1 MDRKTA
7 TLDEIFATFSEHI
20 SRSYPSPDDFR
31 RNFDILLWGKRDRS
45 DAPGYALSLER
56 NIVYLDG
63 VVEEALSLVERI
75 LDPGEDLDEK
85 RAAAILGDLEKSA
98 RRSTGARHR
107 RAFEAREDPA
117 FAALAAGREAGGAGY
132 VEDLEFNY
140 RYLMTLRLFLFEFV
154 SVLAAVRAEY
164 DTLPAVPGDIARLRG
179 QIGVLAN
186 YYLGNVSVKDGGD
199 REAEARGEDAGA
211 GESTERP

>member
-1 MDRKTA
+1 MDRRRA

-20 SRSYPSPDDFR
+20 RRNYPSPADFR
-31 RNFDILLWGKRDRS
+31 RNFDILLWGKRDRA

-63 VVEEALSLVERI
+63 VVEEALSLAERI
-75 LDPGEDLDEK
+75 LDPGEDLDETK
-85 RAAAILGDLEKSA
+85 AASILGDLEKSA

-117 FAALAAGREAGGAGY
+117 FAALAAGRAEGGAGY
-132 VEDLEFNY
+132 IGDLEFNY

-164 DTLPAVPGDIARLRG
+164 DTGPAAPGDIARIRG
-179 QIGVLAN
+179 QIGVMAN
-186 YYLGNVSVKDGGD
+186 YYLGNVSVKDDGD
-199 REAEARGEDAGA
+199 RAGGARGEDAAEGPA
-211 GESTERP
+211 ERS